1 MFKRLT
7 VLIVFF
13 FCSIVSKSQRVY
25 YIYLQTE
32 GKQPFYVKREV
43 TLYSSSATGYLI
55 LSKLIDSTYS
65 FTVGFPGNKWPEQ
78 HFTVK
83 INKSD
88 HGFLLKNFGDK
99 GWGLF
104 DLKTLN
110 VQMSGLQE
118 AKPDTPKGTVN
129 EGASSFA
136 DILSKASDDP
146 TLKERPGQQSTLKKI
161 DTNALKQ
168 NAEVIK
174 PDSVVSNTSTGSKIE
189 KYFFQDTI
197 KSSEKE
203 SSVAG
208 KVSVE
213 EYRRTTVKKKSE
225 SSTTQGF
232 GLVFTDEKNG
242 VTDTIRLLIPNPQ
255 GLSVTIR
262 EDSQA
267 EEKKFLDVTNT
278 DTTVKVTE
286 QSKNPVAVSV
296 KEVAVVVKK
305 DGNCSSVAD
314 DNDFFKLRKMMAAAE
329 GDEAMTDEAKKYL
342 KTKCFSVQQIR
353 NLSLLYLA
361 DEGKYRFFDMAYPYI
376 SDIGNFSSLQTE
388 LKDEYY
394 INRLRAMLRN

>member
-1 MFKRLT
+1 MFKRLA
-7 VLIVFF
+7 VLILFF
-13 FCSIVSKSQRVY
+13 SCGIVSKSQRVY

-32 GKQPFYVKREV
+32 NKQPFYVKREV
-43 TLYSSSATGYLI
+43 ALYGSSATGYLI

-65 FTVGFPGNKWPEQ
+65 FTVGFPGNQWPEQ
-78 HFTVK
+78 HFSVK
-83 INKSD
+83 MNKND

-104 DLKTLN
+104 DLKTLS
-110 VQMSGLQE
+110 VQMSGSQE
-118 AKPDTPKGTVN
+118 AKPDTLKGTVN
-129 EGASSFA
+129 EHASSFA
-136 DILSKASDDP
+136 GILSKASDDP
-146 TLKERPGQQSTLKKI
+146 TLKERPRQQSTVEKI

-168 NAEVIK
+168 NAGVIK
-174 PDSVVSNTSTGSKIE
+174 SDTVVSNSSAGSKIE

-197 KSSEKE
+197 KSIGKE
-203 SSVAG
+203 PSVTENI
-208 KVSVE
+208 SVE
-213 EYRRTTVKKKSE
+213 EYRRTTVIKKSE

-255 GLSVTIR
+255 GLSVTIK
-262 EDSQA
+262 EGPQK
-267 EEKKFLDVTNT
+267 EEKKFLDITNN

-286 QSKNPVAVSV
+286 QSKSPVAEPV
-296 KEVAVVVKK
+296 KEVAVVVKPT
-305 DGNCSSVAD
+305 GNCSSVAD

-353 NLSLLYLA
+353 NLSLLFLT
-361 DEGKYRFFDMAYPYI
+361 DEGKYRFFDLAYPYI
-376 SDIGNFSSLQTE
+376 SDNGNFSSLQTE

-394 INRLRAMLRN
+394 INRFRAMLRN